1 VTGCA
6 LCGASL
12 ARLRA
17 DARYCCAAHRAEASR
32 LRRLWA
38 GESADRYATLADYA
52 KRRQRRTQGLSGQY
66 DSPTQTSGAA
76 T

>member
-38 GESADRYATLADYA
+38 GESVDCYATLADYA
-52 KRRQRRTQGLSGQY
+52 KRRQRRTQRLSEVYG
-66 DSPTQTSGAA
+66 DAN
-76 T
+76 

>member
-1 VTGCA
+1 VIGCA

-12 ARLRA
+12 DRLRG

-38 GESADRYATLADYA
+38 GEYADRYQNLAEYA
-52 KRRQRRTQGLSGQY
+52 KRRQRRTQRFS
-66 DSPTQTSGAA
+66 
-76 T
+76 